1 MYFKQV
7 DKLIDNKI
15 CKENYDR
22 LLDKQ
27 TNKYKDS

>member
-15 CKENYDR
+15 CKENDR